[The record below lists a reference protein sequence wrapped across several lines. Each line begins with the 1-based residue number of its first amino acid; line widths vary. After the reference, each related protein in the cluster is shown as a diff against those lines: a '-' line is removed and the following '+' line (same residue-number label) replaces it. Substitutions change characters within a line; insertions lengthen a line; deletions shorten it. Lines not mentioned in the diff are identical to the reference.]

1 MPDVPEI
8 PFSES
13 EAGLP
18 GVAPGEWVPT
28 PGSRHRGLRALR
40 HPQFRFLFGASLF
53 GDAVYWVSFI
63 ALQAEMAD
71 ITGKSPGWLGV
82 LYFANF
88 IPMLLF
94 APVAGVVA
102 DRFDRRRILITVRLA
117 VAVIG
122 AALATIILGGLS
134 HPAPLLGLAAC
145 LGTAYAFIGP
155 AQSAAIANSVP
166 DPDLLSAV
174 STAAVG
180 NNLSRV
186 AGPALAAPIL
196 ALGGNG
202 GAFVVYAASS
212 LVVALLLV
220 PVRLHS
226 QFEVHDD
233 QGTWARWVDGLRHA
247 RERPPAMAALLT
259 MAVFSI
265 FGGAQAALYPVFAHD
280 AFDRPTR
287 DFTLIVMAS
296 GIGAV
301 IGAVANGLRSRVPGL
316 RSALVLMTAF
326 SAATLGFASSRQ
338 WWLGLACTLAVGFC
352 YFSMTT
358 ALNTLLQHLADD
370 EKRGRMMSL
379 FVVTWGGIIPVG
391 ALAMGSLASATS
403 APTAVGAGACV
414 CLAYAIGQ
422 LVRLR
427 LRPGQASMAPL
438 R

>member
-1 MPDVPEI
+1 MAR
-8 PFSES
+8 SG
-13 EAGLP
+13 A
-18 GVAPGEWVPT
+18 
-28 PGSRHRGLRALR
+28 LRALR

-71 ITGKSPGWLGV
+71 ITHKSAGWLGI

-102 DRFDRRRILITVRLA
+102 DRFDRRRILITIRLV

-122 AALATIILGGLS
+122 AALAVLILSGS
-134 HPAPLLGLAAC
+134 ASPAPLLALAAG
-145 LGTAYAFIGP
+145 LGTTYAFIGP

-166 DPDLLSAV
+166 DADLLSAV
-174 STAAVG
+174 STAAIG

-196 ALGGNG
+196 AVGGNG
-202 GAFVVYAASS
+202 GAFVVYAVSS
-212 LVVALLLV
+212 VIVALLLV
-220 PVRLHS
+220 PVRLRTHL
-226 QFEVHDD
+226 EVHDD
-233 QGTWARWVDGLRHA
+233 QGTWSRWVDGLRHA
-247 RERPPAMAALLT
+247 RERPPALAALLT
-259 MAVFSI
+259 MAVFSV

-280 AFDRPTR
+280 VFDRPTR

-301 IGAVANGLRSRVPGL
+301 LGAVGNGMRSRVPGL
-316 RSALVLMTAF
+316 RSALLLLVAF
-326 SAATLGFASSRQ
+326 SVATLGFVSSRQ
-338 WWLGLACTLAVGFC
+338 WWLGLGCAVVVGFC

-358 ALNTLLQHLADD
+358 ALNTLLQHLSDD
-370 EKRGRMMSL
+370 AKRGRMMSL

-391 ALAMGSLASATS
+391 ALAMGAVATATS
-403 APTAVGAGACV
+403 APVAVGAGACV
-414 CLAYAIGQ
+414 CLTYAGGQ
-422 LVRLR
+422 LLR
-427 LRPGQASMAPL
+427 LRFSPQTSMAPL